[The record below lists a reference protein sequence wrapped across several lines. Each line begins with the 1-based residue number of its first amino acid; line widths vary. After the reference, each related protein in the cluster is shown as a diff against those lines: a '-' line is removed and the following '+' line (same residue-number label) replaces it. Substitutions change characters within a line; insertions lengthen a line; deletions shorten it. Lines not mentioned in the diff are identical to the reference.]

1 MKYIDYYPPVLREIR
16 EIRIIGE
23 AMDNELE
30 YVKSEKDK
38 TSREFFVCSA
48 ENMGLERLE
57 KVLNINVSDKDDIE
71 LRRFNI
77 LAKLMRSKRYL
88 IDVLNSL
95 IGEKGY
101 TLRYY
106 ADEQRL
112 EAVLTLERK
121 DYLNGVKELL
131 EEFIPLNIELNITL
145 AYNTHNI
152 LHKHKHN
159 ELSKF
164 NNSELI
170 IKEGL

>member
-1 MKYIDYYPPVLREIR
+1 MKYIDYYPPVLKEIR

-23 AMDNELE
+23 AVDNELE
-30 YVKSEKDK
+30 LARSERDK
-38 TSREFFVCSA
+38 TSREFFVCTA

-57 KVLNINVSDKDDIE
+57 KVLNINVSDIDDVE

-77 LAKLMRSKRYL
+77 LAKLMRNKRYL

-112 EAVLTLERK
+112 EVVLTLERK

-131 EEFIPLNIELNITL
+131 EEFVPVNIELNITL
-145 AYNTHNI
+145 AYNTHNV
-152 LHKHKHN
+152 LSKHKHN

-164 NNSELI
+164 TNSELI

>member
-1 MKYIDYYPPVLREIR
+1 MKYIDYYPPVLKEIR

-30 YVKSEKDK
+30 LARSERDK
-38 TSREFFVCSA
+38 TSREFFVCTA
-48 ENMGLERLE
+48 ENIGLERLE
-57 KVLNINVSDKDDIE
+57 KFLNINVSNIDDVE

-77 LAKLMRSKRYL
+77 LAKLMRNKKYL

-95 IGEKGY
+95 IGEMGY

-112 EAVLTLERK
+112 EVVLDLERK

-131 EEFIPLNIELNITL
+131 EEFVPVNIELNVTL

-164 NNSELI
+164 TNSELI